1 LDHDELM
8 KTSRLPLPRLV
19 RLATASL
26 LILSAACGTAQSP
39 PAAQAPGAQATGAA
53 GTAALWQRIQ
63 AETADT
69 GCDNNSQ
76 CHSMGVGSK
85 ACGGPERYL
94 AWSDKTTDGAR
105 LKALVDQHSAARRAD
120 DKREGMMSTCSLV
133 SDPGA
138 ICRANRCTLN
148 GSSAGRAATPP
159 NQQ

>member
-1 LDHDELM
+1 M
-8 KTSRLPLPRLV
+8 KTSRPPLPRLV

-26 LILSAACGTAQSP
+26 LLLSAACGTAQSP
-39 PAAQAPGAQATGAA
+39 PAAEVTGVA

-63 AETADT
+63 AENANT
-69 GCDNNSQ
+69 GCDNDSQ
-76 CHSMGVGSK
+76 CHSIGIGSK

-120 DKREGMMSTCSLV
+120 DKREGMMSTCSLI

-138 ICRANRCTLN
+138 VCRANRCALN
-148 GSSAGRAATPP
+148 APSAGRAAAAP

>member
-8 KTSRLPLPRLV
+8 KTHRLPLPRLV

-26 LILSAACGTAQSP
+26 LLLSAACGTAQSP
-39 PAAQAPGAQATGAA
+39 PAAQASGAT
-53 GTAALWQRIQ
+53 GTAALWHRIQ

-69 GCDNNSQ
+69 GCDSDSQ
-76 CHSMGVGSK
+76 CHSIGVGSK

-94 AWSDKTTDGAR
+94 AWSDKITDGAR
-105 LKALVDQHSAARRAD
+105 LSALVSQHSAARRAD

-138 ICRANRCTLN
+138 VCRANRCTLD
-148 GSSAGRAATPP
+148 GSSAGRAAAPP
-159 NQQ
+159 NQR